1 MGEYHG
7 ATEGKGKGSA
17 MISWFYVS
25 SYKQRNW
32 TFSWA
37 KALFISALTVSTPA
51 WSQDVSRLP
60 PALQRI
66 VDEAKMACAEVNNG
80 EFALEWGSVQRID
93 LNGDLRSD
101 WVLNDFGFA
110 CSSAASLY
118 CGTGGCM
125 SHFLI
130 EDHVAT
136 LLNQGWEIATIGLSR
151 VLVAE
156 VHGSQCDGIGP
167 TQCFVASVWD
177 PEEKTWRSANAEWE

>member
-1 MGEYHG
+1 
-7 ATEGKGKGSA
+7 
-17 MISWFYVS
+17 MISWFFVS
-25 SYKQRNW
+25 GYKQRNW

-37 KALFISALTVSTPA
+37 KALFISALTFSTPA

-60 PALQRI
+60 PALQLI
-66 VDEAKMACAEVNNG
+66 VDEANKACAEVNNG

-101 WVLNDFGFA
+101 WVLNDVGFA

-130 EDHVAT
+130 EDNVAT
-136 LLNQGWEIATIGLSR
+136 LLNQGWEMTTIGPSR

-177 PEEKTWRSANAEWE
+177 PEEKTWRSAEAEWE

>member
-1 MGEYHG
+1 ML
-7 ATEGKGKGSA
+7 
-17 MISWFYVS
+17 SWFFVS
-25 SYKQRNW
+25 GCKRGNW

-37 KALFISALTVSTPA
+37 KALVISALTVSTPA
-51 WSQDVSRLP
+51 WSQDLTRLP

-66 VDEAKMACAEVNNG
+66 FDEAKNACAEVNNG

-101 WVLNDFGFA
+101 WVLNDVGFA

-118 CGTGGCM
+118 CGTGGSM

-136 LLNQGWEIATIGLSR
+136 LLNQGWEMATIGPSR

-156 VHGSQCDGIGP
+156 VHGSQCNGIGP

-177 PEEKTWRSANAEWE
+177 AEEKIWRSANAEWE